1 MSLEE
6 EMQRGVRAKQILNDP
21 LYIEVMDS
29 LKADIVSRI
38 EQADFRDD
46 QSQARLVLTLQL
58 MKAFRRK
65 FEAVLETGQMAET
78 QLEKL
83 KRKFTQRREA

>member
-6 EMQRGVRAKQILNDP
+6 EMQRGERAKQILNDP
-21 LYIEVMDS
+21 LYNEVMDQ

-46 QSQARLVLTLQL
+46 QSQSRLVLTLQL

-65 FEAVLETGQMAET
+65 FEHVLETGQLAES
-78 QLEKL
+78 QLERL
-83 KRKFTQRREA
+83 KRKMKL